1 MQAWI
6 DEDLAVY
13 KCLGSLRE
21 HNDLHVILKL
31 LKCVHVEVTPWPVI
45 PGHEEKVQK

>member
-13 KCLGSLRE
+13 KYVGSLRE
-21 HNDLHVILKL
+21 HNDLHVILK
-31 LKCVHVEVTPWPVI
+31 CVHVEVTPGPII
-45 PGHEEKVQK
+45 PGYEEKVQK